1 PDTDPAPA
9 GLVAR
14 LERLERLA
22 QLDPT
27 AVVPTVADVDH
38 AAGPVSPADDR
49 APVEAVEPPV
59 VEEAP
64 PAAAPPVDPA
74 PSEPEPQKPAPPKSA
89 QSPQSSQQMPVPMAA
104 DAGNIDVAMLRRSWP
119 QLIDHLANNRQM
131 ILKAILESA
140 TVASYDGTTIE
151 LAFPPDRKV
160 GPQKVEEKQEDLRSA
175 LGDLF
180 GIKPRVLCV
189 VREFR
194 EPAGEPP
201 IVEIV
206 DEADVPDD
214 AEALRRVQEMLGA
227 QPLDEDKD
235 DEKDEG

>member
-1 PDTDPAPA
+1 
-9 GLVAR
+9 
-14 LERLERLA
+14 
-22 QLDPT
+22 
-27 AVVPTVADVDH
+27 
-38 AAGPVSPADDR
+38 
-49 APVEAVEPPV
+49 
-59 VEEAP
+59 
-64 PAAAPPVDPA
+64 
-74 PSEPEPQKPAPPKSA
+74 
-89 QSPQSSQQMPVPMAA
+89 MPVPVAA

-206 DEADVPDD
+206 DEADVPDE

-227 QPLDEDKD
+227 QPVDEDKD